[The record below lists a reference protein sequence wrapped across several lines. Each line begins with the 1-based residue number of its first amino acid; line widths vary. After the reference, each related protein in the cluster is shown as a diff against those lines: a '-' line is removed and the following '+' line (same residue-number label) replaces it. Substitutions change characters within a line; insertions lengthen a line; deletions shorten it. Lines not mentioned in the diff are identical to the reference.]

1 MIAALITALVLAYV
15 WICMLYA
22 TTARQAGQIAEYR
35 EQIARLQ
42 QRRSLHATTGR
53 QIAPLARINLN

>member
-1 MIAALITALVLAYV
+1 MTATLITALILSYV

-22 TTARQAGQIAEYR
+22 TTARQAGQIAAYR
-35 EQIARLQ
+35 AQIARLQ

-53 QIAPLARINLN
+53 QIAPLTRVSLN